1 MKTTALF
8 LCFCIIASSQVFGQS
23 ESPEVKVTLEDP
35 ATLAARPFRKSDCA
49 LGVEQD
55 AETLCRALIPVYRW
69 SNDAKKC
76 VDDFYGGCHATK
88 NNFRH
93 KADCEKIATPICSS

>member
-8 LCFCIIASSQVFGQS
+8 LCFCIIASSQVFG
-23 ESPEVKVTLEDP
+23 EDEIPKAPKLNLEDK
-35 ATLAARPFRKSDCA
+35 ASLDARPFRKSDCD
-49 LGVEQD
+49 LGVEQ
-55 AETLCRALIPVYRW
+55 ESICRALHPVYRW
-69 SNDAKKC
+69 DNTQKKC
-76 VDDFYGGCHATK
+76 VDDFYGGCYATK